1 VTRRDVC
8 DAQRGVLR
16 AEMYVTRREVC
27 YAQRCMLRAQCVLC
41 AEMYVTRAVCVTR
54 RDVCYARSVCYAQRC
69 MLRAERCVTRCAE
82 MEFIIEAVSMNG
94 VCEFIRLGDAR
105 FRALNFMGFQK
116 EILHAFRNVPN
127 VAGRGWPGRW
137 EKWLIMHPVVLSPD
151 AGLDV
156 TDVVISYFLKV
167 RMNSGVDPANC
178 LWRAVSDSETDPT
191 AQETLEMIEATHL
204 RAYYL
209 K

>member
-1 VTRRDVC
+1 MT
-8 DAQRGVLR
+8 
-16 AEMYVTRREVC
+16 
-27 YAQRCMLRAQCVLC
+27 
-41 AEMYVTRAVCVTR
+41 
-54 RDVCYARSVCYAQRC
+54 
-69 MLRAERCVTRCAE
+69 RCVTPYARCAE
-82 MEFIIEAVSMNG
+82 MEFIIEAVSTNG

-116 EILHAFRNVPN
+116 EMLHAFRNAQN
-127 VAGRGWPGRW
+127 LAGAGWPGRW
-137 EKWLIMHPVVLSPD
+137 EKWSIMHPVVQSPD

-156 TDVVISYFLKV
+156 TDVVIAYFLKV

-178 LWRAVSDSETDPT
+178 LWRAVSDSETDPP
-191 AQETLEMIEATHL
+191 AQETLQMIEATLL